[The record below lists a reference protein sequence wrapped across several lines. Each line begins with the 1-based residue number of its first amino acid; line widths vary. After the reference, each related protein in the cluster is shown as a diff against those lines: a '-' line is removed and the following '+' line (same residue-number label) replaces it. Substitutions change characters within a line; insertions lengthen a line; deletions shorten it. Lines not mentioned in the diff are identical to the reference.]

1 MIQWPRISGLDRIGI
16 DGESEYRASINNIIQ
31 QQKTLNAEMQ
41 KATSIW
47 DKDTSAKEKNR
58 KQLEILAKQTDAQR
72 EKVDK
77 LREMYEKSAA
87 KTGETSTAT
96 LKWKEALTAAE
107 TELKRLEGE
116 LNNATGPAA
125 FARQLDE
132 AGNKL
137 KAIGSGMQDVGKEL
151 SKSITG
157 PIAAIGTA
165 AIASFREVDN
175 GIDTITKMTGATG
188 DQLEEFSAMMEEIA
202 TTIPTGF
209 EDAAQ
214 AIGEVNT
221 RFGITGDELQEL
233 STRFIQFAEIN
244 DTDVVSSI
252 DSAQKALA
260 AYGLSAAEAG
270 PLLDRLTVVAQNT
283 GISVDKLATGLVTNA
298 AAFQELGLS
307 IDQSAEFM
315 GMLEKSGAN
324 ADVVLSGMRKALKN
338 AAAEGKTLDQA
349 LADLQTSILSGTDGM
364 DGLTAA
370 YDLFGKSGDQIY
382 NAVQNGT
389 LDFNNLA
396 ASVAD
401 AGGAVQN
408 TFEATLDPIDQFQ
421 TIMNT
426 AKIAGAELGTAMMTV
441 AAPALQQVAEWA
453 KTAADWFK
461 GLDDSTQETIV
472 KVAGLAAAIGPLLV
486 VGGSLISTVGSIA
499 SGIGGLIGLFNNL
512 GGVSGMLASAIGFL
526 SSPIGIATLAVT
538 GLIAAGVLL
547 YQNWDTIKQKASEI
561 GTAISQKWN
570 EIKNSISNAINSARD
585 AVSSAVSRIKSIMN
599 FSWSLPKLKL
609 PHISI
614 SGGFSLFPPS
624 APSFSISW
632 YKKAYTDAIMFNTPT
647 VIPTAAGFKGFG
659 DGNGSEIVIGTNK
672 LIETFT
678 AAVQKAG
685 ASGNTINIVVN
696 PAPGMDE
703 EELAELVAEKINNAV
718 NADREVFA

>member
-1 MIQWPRISGLDRIGI
+1 MATNIGPKIGI

-41 KATSIW
+41 KATSVW

-202 TTIPTGF
+202 TTIPVGF

-252 DSAQKALA
+252 DNAQKALA

-570 EIKNSISNAINSARD
+570 EIKNSITNAINSARD

-614 SGGFSLFPPS
+614 TGGFSLWPPS

-685 ASGNTINIVVN
+685 ANGNTINIVVN

>member
-1 MIQWPRISGLDRIGI
+1 MATNIGPKIGI

-58 KQLEILAKQTDAQR
+58 KQLEILTKQTEAQR

-77 LREMYEKSAA
+77 LREMYEKSAK

-96 LKWKEALTAAE
+96 LKWKEALTVAE
-107 TELKRLEGE
+107 TELQKLENE
-116 LNNATGPAA
+116 LKNAKGPAA
-125 FARQLDE
+125 FAAQLE
-132 AGNKL
+132 QAESKL
-137 KAIGSGMQDVGKEL
+137 KQIGSGMQEVGKEL
-151 SKSITG
+151 TKSITG
-157 PIAAIGTA
+157 PLAAIGAGAVTA
-165 AIASFREVDN
+165 FKEVDQ
-175 GIDTITKMTGATG
+175 GLDTIAKMTGATG
-188 DQLEEFSAMMEEIA
+188 DQLAELGDMMEEIA

-221 RFGITGDELQEL
+221 RFGVTGEELQAL
-233 STRFIQFAEIN
+233 STKFVEFADIN
-244 DTDVVSSI
+244 DTDVTSSI

-260 AYGLSAAEAG
+260 AYGLSAADAG

-283 GISVDKLATGLVTNA
+283 GISVDKLANGLVTNA

-324 ADVVLSGMRKALKN
+324 ADVVLSGMRKALKT

-349 LADLQTSILSGTDGM
+349 LAELQTSILDGTGGM

-370 YDLFGKSGDQIY
+370 YELFGKSGDQIY

-396 ASVAD
+396 ASVSD
-401 AGGAVQN
+401 AGGAVER
-408 TFEATLDPIDQFQ
+408 TFEATLDPITQFQ
-421 TIMNT
+421 TTMNT
-426 AKIAGAELGTAMMTV
+426 AKIAGAELGSAMLTV
-441 AAPALQQVAEWA
+441 AAPALEQVAQWA
-453 KTAADWFK
+453 KSAAEWFK
-461 GLDDSTQETIV
+461 GLDDETQQTIV
-472 KVAGLAAAIGPLLV
+472 KIAGVAAAVGPLLV
-486 VGGSLISTVGSIA
+486 VGGTLVSTIGTIA
-499 SGIGGLIGLFNNL
+499 GAVGGLITMFVNL
-512 GGVSGMLASAIGFL
+512 GGAAGILGSAIGFL
-526 SSPIGIATLAVT
+526 TSPLGMVTLAIGAVI
-538 GLIAAGVLL
+538 GAGVLL
-547 YQNWDTIKQKASEI
+547 YQNWDTIKQKAAEI
-561 GTAISQKWN
+561 GTAVSQKWN
-570 EIKNSISNAINSARD
+570 EIKNSISTAINNARE
-585 AVSSAVSRIKSIMN
+585 AVSTAVSKIKSIMN

-614 SGGFSLFPPS
+614 TGSFSLMPPS
-624 APSFSISW
+624 TPQFSISW

-647 VIPTAAGFKGFG
+647 VIPTAYGMKGFG
-659 DGNGSEIVIGTNK
+659 DGSGSEIVIGTNK

-678 AAVQKAG
+678 TAVQKAG
-685 ASGNTINIVVN
+685 VAGNTINIVVN

-718 NADREVFA
+718 YADREVFA

>member
-1 MIQWPRISGLDRIGI
+1 MATNIGPKIGI

-58 KQLEILAKQTDAQR
+58 KQLEILTKQTEAQR

-77 LREMYEKSAA
+77 LREMYEKSAK

-107 TELKRLEGE
+107 TELQRLESS
-116 LNNATGPAA
+116 LKNATGPAA
-125 FARQLDE
+125 FSKQLEE

-137 KAIGSGMQDVGKEL
+137 KEIGKGMQEVGKEL
-151 SKSITG
+151 TKSITG
-157 PIAAIGTA
+157 PIAALGTA
-165 AIASFREVDN
+165 AIASFREVDR
-175 GIDTITKMTGATG
+175 GVDTIAKMTGATG
-188 DQLEEFSAMMEEIA
+188 DQLAELGDMMEDIA
-202 TTIPTGF
+202 TTVPTGF

-221 RFGITGDELQEL
+221 RFGITGEQLQDL
-233 STRFIQFAEIN
+233 STKYIMFASITG
-244 DTDVVSSI
+244 TDVVGAI
-252 DSAQKALA
+252 DLTQKALA
-260 AYGLSAAEAG
+260 AYGLSADEAAG
-270 PLLDRLTVVAQNT
+270 YLDTLAAVSQQT
-283 GISVDKLATGLVTNA
+283 GVDTNKLSQGIVSNA
-298 AAFQELGLS
+298 AAFQELGLD
-307 IDQSAEFM
+307 IGQAATFM

-324 ADVVLSGMRKALKN
+324 SETVLNGMRKALKN
-338 AAAEGKTLDQA
+338 ATAEGKTLDQA
-349 LADLQTSILSGTDGM
+349 LAELQDQILNGSDSM

-382 NAVQNGT
+382 SAIQNGT
-389 LDFNNLA
+389 LDFRDLA
-396 ASVAD
+396 A
-401 AGGAVQN
+401 AVTDTSGTIEN
-408 TFEATLDPIDQFQ
+408 TFNATLDPLTEFQ
-421 TIMNT
+421 MTMNT
-426 AKIAGAELGTAMMTV
+426 AKIAGAELGTAMLTV

-453 KTAADWFK
+453 KSAAEWFK
-461 GLDDSTQETIV
+461 GLDESTKETIV
-472 KVAGLAAAIGPLLV
+472 RIAGVAAAVGPLLV
-486 VGGSLISTVGSIA
+486 VGGTLISTIGTIA
-499 SGIGGLIGLFNNL
+499 GGIGSLIGLFTNL
-512 GGVSGMLASAIGFL
+512 GGVSGILASAIGFL
-526 SSPIGIATLAVT
+526 SSPVGLVTLAIT
-538 GLIAAGVLL
+538 GLIGAGVLL
-547 YQNWDTIKQKASEI
+547 YQNWDTIKTKAAEF

-570 EIKNSISNAINSARD
+570 EIKNSITNAINSARE
-585 AVSSAVSRIKSIMN
+585 AVSTAVNKMKSIMN

-614 SGGFSLFPPS
+614 SGSFSLMPPS
-624 APSFSISW
+624 APHFSISW

-647 VIPTAAGFKGFG
+647 VIPTAYGMKGFG

-685 ASGNTINIVVN
+685 AAGNTINVVVN

-703 EELAELVAEKINNAV
+703 EELAQLVAEKINNAV